1 MKKLLLIIF
10 LATAVLDAQVS
21 FTSQSISFPGSTKR
35 CVVDMNGDFLDD
47 LVGVSDGIIYVNQQ
61 NADGSFTLKQYMT
74 QSSPYMPGWSI
85 TAGDFNGDGYNDLMY
100 GSGNGVAFALSQPGA
115 MGVNYNIVYGNQYVF
130 SQRGNFIDIDN
141 DGNLDAYMCHDV
153 GPSVY
158 YINEENMPVYHQGGL
173 GDYPQG
179 GHYGSLW
186 VDYNNDGLMDLFIAK
201 CGNTEGKRINELHK
215 NNGDGT
221 FTNVAPEANLDSSSE
236 NWSSAWGDF
245 NNDGWM
251 DLFNGINAQMQN
263 NSGSHEL
270 MKNNG
275 DGTFTNVTA
284 GSGFDN
290 FEGKSREHVTYDFD
304 NDGYLDIAGN
314 SNKIFFNNGDMTFT
328 PVTVG
333 FSDAAFGDLDND
345 GFIDAYAFGTIFY
358 NQGNDNN
365 WIKLNTI
372 GTESNKNGIG
382 ARVELYSEMGMQ
394 IRDVR
399 SGEGFAFM
407 STLNTHFGIGTDTEI
422 EKIIIRWPSG
432 IVDTI
437 LNPEI
442 NTTLTVTEGETIMGV
457 AEQDLQQFAIYPN
470 PVKDILNIKTNDLT
484 NSKFEIRDLTG
495 SVILKGN
502 AQSGKINV
510 NHLEKGIYIL
520 TFEQN
525 GKKSNTKF
533 VKQ

>member
-1 MKKLLLIIF
+1 MKKLLLTLF
-10 LATAVLDAQVS
+10 LTGLSANAQVN
-21 FTSQSISFPGSTKR
+21 FTAQSISFPGDTQR

-47 LVGVSDGIIYVNQQ
+47 LVGVSNGHIYVNQQ
-61 NADGSFTLKQYMT
+61 NPDGTFTLKQYST
-74 QSSPYMPGWSI
+74 QTTPYLPGWSI
-85 TAGDFNGDGYNDLMY
+85 TAGDFNGDGFNDLLY
-100 GSGNGVAFALSQPGA
+100 GSSTGVAFALTNNMVSGL
-115 MGVNYNIVYGNQYVF
+115 NYSVVYGNQYVF

-141 DGNLDAYMCHDV
+141 DGNLDAYMCHDTEA
-153 GPSVY
+153 SVY
-158 YINEENMPVYHQGGL
+158 YINENNQPIFHQGGL
-173 GDYPQG
+173 GDYPTG

-201 CGNTEGKRINELHK
+201 CGSTEGKRINELHR

-221 FTNVAPEANLDSSSE
+221 FTNVAPEANLNSSSE

-251 DLFNGINAQMQN
+251 DLFNGINAQMQSN
-263 NSGSHEL
+263 VGSHEL
-270 MKNNG
+270 MRNNG

-290 FEGKSREHVTYDFD
+290 FSGKSREHVTYDFD

-314 SNKIFFNNGDMTFT
+314 SHTIFFGNGDMTFT
-328 PVTVG
+328 PSSVN
-333 FSDAAFGDLDND
+333 FSDAAFGDLNND
-345 GFIDAYAFGTIFY
+345 GFIDAYAFGVIFY
-358 NQGNDNN
+358 NQGNNNN
-365 WIKLNTI
+365 WIKINTI

-382 ARVELYSEMGMQ
+382 ARVELYSNMGKQ

-442 NTTLTVTEGETIMGV
+442 NTTITVTEGDYQLNI
-457 AEQDLQQFAIYPN
+457 AEQPQLTFSVYPN
-470 PVKDILNIKTNDLT
+470 PVKDLLHIKTANLS
-484 NSKFEIRDLTG
+484 NSGFVIRDLTG
-495 SVILKGN
+495 SVIMKGN

-510 NHLEKGIYIL
+510 NSLQKGVYIL

-525 GKKSNTKF
+525 GQRSNTKF
-533 VKQ
+533 IKQ